1 MTLRAVAVAVFSCIS
16 VAVLRA
22 ETPPVVIDG
31 KPFFTAITSHAAFL
45 QDPTGKLTI
54 EDVMSPELSPRF
66 ESSAQQIPSFGFT
79 RAAIW
84 VRFTIE
90 SSSNRDETVLA
101 ELGMSRLSRFDWYVV
116 AGGRVEQ
123 TLACGLNAISTDR
136 LGASRHPTISLI
148 VPVGEKRS
156 VYARAQS
163 DTAIW
168 LPLEIGSPLVFDNV
182 TSHRN
187 FWDFALIGFCSAL
200 AMLSF
205 GLWAAGARNRLY
217 LSVAI
222 AMAAGAFYF
231 AIFNGLYV
239 WLGGPW
245 PHWVSRQGMLMF
257 AMIFTIM
264 FIKFT
269 QDFLGWDK
277 FSRVEKSIFVAVYIV
292 AGALMLLCAVGPYG
306 VSVIYVQPVQFLAF
320 GMAAVISARQWFRRR
335 GAGLGLFVLAWAVL
349 FSGHFFLFLQI
360 IGLGPMAAVSP
371 YDALRFILPAVF
383 MIFMLA
389 GASAQRAVL
398 QMQTRV
404 ATLEKAETEARLGA
418 LRYQLNPHFLFN
430 TLTSIEEL
438 SHEAPSRIPR
448 LVRRLAD
455 FLRLRLEPESSI
467 RLVQEIES
475 VRAYLDIEQVRFE
488 ERLKVVYDIDADAEA
503 CLVPELVLMPLVEN
517 AIKFGFLDSETL
529 EICIAAR
536 IHKRKLILRVKNNG
550 SLQRDRKQ
558 PRGAGVGTQNLRARL
573 SLKYGDA
580 AKFNLEQKDGFVI
593 AEVEIPAVKSEP

>member
-1 MTLRAVAVAVFSCIS
+1 MMFRTFAVAVFFCVSG
-16 VAVLRA
+16 ATLRA
-22 ETPPVVIDG
+22 AVPPVVVDG
-31 KPFFTAITSHAAFL
+31 KPFFIAIAPHASFL
-45 QDPTGKLTI
+45 QDPAGNLTI
-54 EDVMSPELSPRF
+54 EQVMAPERAASF
-66 ESSAQQIPSFGFT
+66 EPSTRRIPSFGFT

-84 VRFTIE
+84 VKFAIE
-90 SSSNRDETVLA
+90 SSSHRDETVMA
-101 ELGMSRLSRFDWYVV
+101 ELGMSRLSHFDWYVV
-116 AGGRVEQ
+116 ADGRVEQ
-123 TLACGLNAISTDR
+123 TLAGGLEGISADR
-136 LGASRHPTISLI
+136 LGATRYPTISFI
-148 VPVGEKRS
+148 VPVGEKRT

-168 LPLEIGSPLVFDNV
+168 LPLVVGSPLVFDNI

-187 FWDFALIGFCSAL
+187 FWDFALVGFCAAL

-205 GLWAAGARNRLY
+205 GLWVAGARNRLY
-217 LSVAI
+217 LSVAV

-245 PHWVSRQGMLMF
+245 PQWISRQGMLML
-257 AMIFTIM
+257 AVLFTIM

-269 QDFLGWDK
+269 QDFLGWEK
-277 FSRVEKSIFVAVYIV
+277 FSKVEKSIFAAIYIMV
-292 AGALMLLCAVGPYG
+292 GALMLLCAVAPYW
-306 VSVIYVQPVQFLAF
+306 VSTRFVQPVQFLAF
-320 GMAAVISARQWFRRR
+320 GVAAGVSARQWLRRR
-335 GAGLGLFVLAWAVL
+335 EKGLGLFVLAWVVL
-349 FSGHFFLFLQI
+349 FSGHFILFLQI
-360 IGLGPMAAVSP
+360 IGFVPIAAVSP
-371 YDALRFILPAVF
+371 YDALRFIFPAVF

-438 SHEAPSRIPR
+438 SFEAPSRIPR
-448 LVRRLAD
+448 LVERLAE
-455 FLRLRLEPESSI
+455 FLRLRLKPESSSSVT
-467 RLVQEIES
+467 LSQELES

-488 ERLKVVYDIDADAEA
+488 ERLKAAYDIEAGAED

-517 AIKFGFLDSETL
+517 AIKFGFEDSETL
-529 EICIAAR
+529 DIR
-536 IHKRKLILRVKNNG
+536 IGAQIQNGKLHLRVENNG
-550 SLQRDRKQ
+550 SLQSDRKH

-573 SLKYGDA
+573 SLNYGEA
-580 AKFNLEQKDGFVI
+580 AKFHLEQKGGFVI
-593 AEVEIPAVKSEP
+593 AEVEIPSVKI